1 VRILIIED
9 ETLTAQSLA
18 MTLKQ
23 RDVVVDS
30 VDLGEDGVEF
40 ARSRE
45 YDLILLDLT
54 LPDMS
59 GLDVLRS
66 LRLSRVDTP
75 VLILSGTGDSET
87 KLKSFD
93 RGADDYVTK
102 PYQRDELVARIR
114 AIDRRAKGHAQ
125 ATVAVGGLSINMS
138 DRTVRA
144 NGVRLHVTG
153 SEYRIL
159 EMLFLRKGAVLSK
172 ETMMNNL
179 YNGMDAPEMKVIDVF
194 LCKLRKKLADATGG
208 AQYIETVWGQ
218 GYTLR
223 APEASALAA

>member
-1 VRILIIED
+1 
-9 ETLTAQSLA
+9 
-18 MTLKQ
+18 
-23 RDVVVDS
+23 
-30 VDLGEDGVEF
+30 
-40 ARSRE
+40 
-45 YDLILLDLT
+45 
-54 LPDMS
+54 MS

-102 PYQRDELVARIR
+102 PYQHDELVARIR

-153 SEYRIL
+153 SEYRIR

-223 APEASALAA
+223 APEAAALAA